1 MCLLVSCQT
10 VGYTAAEMNPIEK
23 GQGAAKAGYLP
34 RVVDRELDELLAALP
49 AIVIEGPRGVGKT
62 TTAERRAAT
71 VHHLDDPAELAVA
84 QAEPDR
90 LVAGPTPILID
101 EWQRL
106 PESWDLVRR
115 AVDADRAPGRFLL
128 TGSTI
133 SGSAPIH
140 SGAGRLVTLR
150 MRAFTLSERGV
161 GSPTVSLAD
170 LLAGE
175 RPGISGTTSV
185 GLEGYVDGILASGL
199 PGFRGLSGRALRAA
213 LDGYLDRIVEHD
225 FAEMGHAVRNP
236 AALRAWMTAY
246 AAMVSSTAAYEA
258 IRAAA
263 TGGHGEKP
271 SRATTQPYIDVLQR
285 LWILE
290 PVPAWLPTRSLAS
303 RLGQAPKHQLAD
315 PALAARLLKLDAGA
329 LLEGKPSPAPAAGQ
343 GFLLGA
349 LFESLATLSVRV
361 YAQAA
366 EATVMHLRTRAPGE
380 REVDLIVSRPDGRV
394 VAIEIKLARTIGDDD
409 VRHLLWLRDRIG
421 ADLLD
426 MVIVTTGP
434 EAYRRKDGVA
444 VVPLALLGA

>member
-1 MCLLVSCQT
+1 MSSID
-10 VGYTAAEMNPIEK
+10 A
-23 GQGAAKAGYLP
+23 GQQSAQKASYLP
-34 RVVDRELDELLAALP
+34 RVVDRELDELLAGLS
-49 AIVIEGPRGVGKT
+49 AIVLEGPRGVGKT

-71 VHHLDDPAELAVA
+71 VHHLDDPAQLAVA
-84 QAEPDR
+84 QADPER

-115 AVDADRAPGRFLL
+115 AVDADRTPGRFLL
-128 TGSTI
+128 TGSATP
-133 SGSAPIH
+133 GNAPVH
-140 SGAGRLVTLR
+140 SGAGRIVTLR
-150 MRAFTLSERGV
+150 MRPFTLAERGF
-161 GSPTVSLAD
+161 GIPTVSLAG
-170 LLAGE
+170 LLTGG
-175 RPGISGTTSV
+175 RPAVSGTTDV
-185 GLEGYVDGILASGL
+185 GLEAYVDGILTSGL
-199 PGFRGLSGRALRAA
+199 PGLRDLRDRALRAA
-213 LDGYLDRIVEHD
+213 LDGYVDRIVEHD
-225 FAEMGHAVRNP
+225 FAQMGHAIRNP

-271 SRATTQPYIDVLQR
+271 SRAATQPYIDVLER

-290 PVPAWLPTRSLAS
+290 PVPAWLPSKSLAS

-315 PALAARLLKLDAGA
+315 PALATRLLKLDAGA
-329 LLEGKPSPAPAAGQ
+329 LLQGKASLVPAAGQ
-343 GFLLGA
+343 GLMLGC
-349 LFESLATLSVRV
+349 LFESLVTLSVRV

-366 EATVMHLRTRAPGE
+366 EASVMHLRTRAPNE
-380 REVDLIVSRPDGRV
+380 REIDLIVARPDGRV
-394 VAIEIKLARTIGDDD
+394 LAVEVKLARTVGDGD
-409 VRHLLWLRDRIG
+409 VRHLLWLRDRVG

-444 VVPLALLGA
+444 VVPLALLGP